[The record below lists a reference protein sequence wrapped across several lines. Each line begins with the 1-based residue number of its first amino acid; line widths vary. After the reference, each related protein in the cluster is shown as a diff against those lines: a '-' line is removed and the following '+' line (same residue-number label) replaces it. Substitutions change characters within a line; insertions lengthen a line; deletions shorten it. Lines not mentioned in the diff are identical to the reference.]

1 MPDEQRRKRAI
12 MATAPGAP
20 RALEL
25 LAGAATGLLAGAAVV
40 ALEAAQGMTAGPS
53 ALPEAE
59 LGVAPLLALSVL
71 AGAVFAA
78 VFRHRPGGL
87 AATVVG
93 GLVAGFIWWVVRS
106 LTLLPLLAGEPLTW
120 SLAEAT
126 AAFPFLV
133 GDLLFGGLLGLGLH
147 AFVSLY
153 LRLRPAAAR
162 APEPKGRPPT
172 RVVVLGGGFGGVAVA
187 QGLERRLAGA
197 TGVEVTLVSDSNY
210 LLFTPMLAEVASG
223 SLEPRHISAPLR
235 AACPR
240 TVLRRAQV
248 EGIDISART
257 VWLRETATDPA
268 VPLLYDHLV
277 LALGGVPDY
286 RAIPGLAEHAFALK
300 TLEDAAGLRDH
311 LIGLLERADAETN
324 VEERRRQ
331 LTVVVT
337 GGGFAGAELVAEL
350 FDLVHGV
357 LHHYPHLER
366 GELRFVL
373 VHSRDRI
380 LPEISD
386 GLAAYALAKLRDKGI
401 EFRLSRRVAALD
413 PEEVELDDGER
424 LSTRTLVWTAGNR
437 PHPLLADLP
446 FTRSRAGAV
455 VCDATTQVA
464 DTSSVWAVGDCAA
477 IPDPDAPGTDYP
489 TTAQHALREG
499 AVTAVNIAGTLQ
511 GRPARPFRYRS
522 VGMLVVLGHQ
532 QAVAEIRGLRFSGL
546 TAWLLWRGIYLAKLP
561 GLERKVRV
569 LLDWTLDLFFP
580 RDIVVVPPAR
590 RSADLPGGRDQL
602 ERAA

>member
-1 MPDEQRRKRAI
+1 

-25 LAGAATGLLAGAAVV
+25 LAGAVAGLLAAAVV
-40 ALEAAQGMTAGPS
+40 GALMAAQGMTAADG
-53 ALPEAE
+53 AE
-59 LGVAPLLALSVL
+59 LGVVTFLALSVL
-71 AGAVFAA
+71 AGAAFAA

-87 AATVVG
+87 AADVVG
-93 GLVAGFIWWVVRS
+93 GLVAGFLWWAVRS
-106 LTLLPLLAGEPLTW
+106 LTLLPLLAGQPLTW
-120 SLAEAT
+120 SLAAAT

-133 GDLLFGGLLGLGLH
+133 GDLLFGALLGLGLH
-147 AFVSLY
+147 TLVHLY
-153 LRLRPAAAR
+153 LRVRPGSAHAAQ
-162 APEPKGRPPT
+162 PQGRPTT

-187 QGLERRLAGA
+187 QELESRLAGS
-197 TGVEVTLVSDSNY
+197 TSVEVTLVSDGNY

-248 EGIDISART
+248 ERIDTGART

-268 VPLLYDHLV
+268 VPLPYDQLV

-286 RAIPGLAEHAFALK
+286 RGLPGLAEHAFALK
-300 TLEDAAGLRDH
+300 TLEDAASLRDH
-311 LIGLLERADAETN
+311 LIELLERADAETN
-324 VEERRRQ
+324 AEERRRQ

-357 LHHYPHLER
+357 LHRYPHLDRSEP
-366 GELRFVL
+366 RFVL

-386 GLAAYALAKLRDKGI
+386 SLAAYALAKLRHKGI
-401 EFRLSRRVAALD
+401 EFRLSRRVAALGAED
-413 PEEVELDDGER
+413 VELDDGER
-424 LSTRTLVWTAGNR
+424 LPTRTLIWTAGNR

-446 FTRSRAGAV
+446 FARNRAGAV
-455 VCDATTQVA
+455 VCDATTQVEG
-464 DTSSVWAVGDCAA
+464 TPGVWAVGDCAA
-477 IPDPDAPGTDYP
+477 IPDPAEPGTTYP
-489 TTAQHALREG
+489 PTAQHALREG
-499 AVTAVNIAGTLQ
+499 TVTAANIAAALQ
-511 GRPARPFRYRS
+511 GQPPRPFRYRS
-522 VGMLVVLGHQ
+522 AGTLVVLGHQ

-546 TAWLLWRGIYLAKLP
+546 VAWLLWRGIYLTKLP

-569 LLDWTLDLFFP
+569 LLDWTLDLVFP

-590 RSADLPGGRDQL
+590 RSADLPGGR
-602 ERAA
+602 ERVERVQ